1 MMKLETC
8 VLTDEVCV
16 YWDLPAEA
24 CAADRYVILCDGRV
38 VGETRKTHYTVD
50 GLSPAQEVEI
60 CVQRF
65 QDAQQVEEARCKV
78 RTAAAKRRIDVTQA
92 PYHAAG
98 DGKTM
103 NREVLQRALDACGPE
118 EEVFFPAGTYL
129 TGGLFVHSNTQIC
142 LAEGALLQGSED
154 PKDYLP
160 KVHSRFEG
168 VERECY
174 QSLLMLG
181 TVDHEGDINCENVL
195 IYGHGKILGGGRALM
210 EGTIRLEKELL
221 RAEMEAL
228 GDQIRDYEKSDT
240 IPGRAR
246 GRLIQM
252 GNCRNVRLTGLEM
265 GKGASWNI
273 HMIYCDQIL
282 TDHCRIVS
290 RDIWNGDGW
299 DPDSS
304 TNCTIFATEFYTGD
318 DSVAVKSGKNP
329 EGNLIHR
336 PTEHIRIF
344 DCLCSFGHGLAIG
357 SEMSGGISDVRI
369 WDCDIEHSA
378 YGVQIKGTPKRGA
391 YVRDVHVSNCI
402 LPRILFVSVPY
413 NDDGEGSKIPPVFS
427 NCSYRNIVL
436 TSMFLQEQADVMVP
450 CNPIE
455 LRGFEGEDYYID
467 NVCFSD
473 ITIRQPVVPADGKLT
488 EMWFDDGITSGYGAI
503 LFKRSKNI
511 RFDRLFIE

>member
-1 MMKLETC
+1 MNLNTA

-16 YWDLPAEA
+16 YWDLPEDADQQ
-24 CAADRYVILCDGRV
+24 DRYVIMCDGDV
-38 VGETRKTHYTVD
+38 IGETTKTHYTV
-50 GLSPAQEVEI
+50 GNLTPETSVTI
-60 CVQRF
+60 YVQRLCGE
-65 QDAQQVEEARCKV
+65 QLKEEGCIEV
-78 RTAAAKRRIDVTQA
+78 TTAAVKRRIDVTKA
-92 PYHAAG
+92 PYNAVG
-98 DGKTM
+98 DGRTM
-103 NREVLQRALDACGPE
+103 NRKALQMALDACGAD
-118 EEVFFPAGTYL
+118 EEVYFPAGVYL

-142 LAEGALLQGSED
+142 LEEGALLQGSED

-160 KVHSRFEG
+160 KIHSRFEG

-174 QSLLMLG
+174 QSLLTLG
-181 TVDHEGDINCENVL
+181 EVDHEGTYNCENVL
-195 IYGHGKILGGGRALM
+195 IYGHGKIFGGGKALM
-210 EGTIRLEKELL
+210 KGTIDLEKERLK
-221 RAEMEAL
+221 AELSAL
-228 GDQIRDYEKSDT
+228 GDKMQDYEKAET

-252 GNCRNVRLTGLEM
+252 GNCRGVRLTGLEM

-273 HMIYCDQIL
+273 HMIYSDRIL
-282 TDHCRIVS
+282 TDHCKIVS

-329 EGNLIHR
+329 EGNVINR

-391 YVRDVHVSNCI
+391 YVKDVHVSNCI

-413 NDDGEGSKIPPVFS
+413 NDDGEGSKVPPVFAD
-427 NCSYRNIVL
+427 CSYRNIVL
-436 TSMFLQEQADVMVP
+436 TSMFLQEQEDVMVP

-467 NVCFSD
+467 HVSFTD
-473 ITIRQPVVPADGKLT
+473 ITIKQPVIPADGKLT

-503 LFKRSKNI
+503 LFKRSKHI
-511 RFDRLFIE
+511 RLDRIFIE